1 MKRTQNKLL
10 KTYKVWLRKKGG
22 AFSICNA
29 NVEWMASFHA
39 KAPRAWAQEASETGL
54 PELSYY
60 WAVSLQTPPLLPPAA
75 MQKAAG
81 CSRHASSI
89 SGQHR
94 PSFPQS
100 SPSHMPKHCLLK
112 LALDL
117 YRVSTSEK
125 FFDAIIDNG
134 LRKHLHTQGNICPL
148 WDFAIKSNCRW
159 LGILTS
165 PDLKDRSS
173 GALLRQG
180 GQGHPLCWSA
190 LSCDLQLPSPTSST
204 LSSHW
209 QWREHPL
216 YT

>member
-1 MKRTQNKLL
+1 MRQGSQSCLITEQLVCRPLPCCPQQPCRKQQDAVDMLL
-10 KTYKVWLRKKGG
+10 
-22 AFSICNA
+22 
-29 NVEWMASFHA
+29 
-39 KAPRAWAQEASETGL
+39 
-54 PELSYY
+54 LSL
-60 WAVSLQTPPLLPPAA
+60 A
-75 MQKAAG
+75 
-81 CSRHASSI
+81 
-89 SGQHR
+89 GQHR

-125 FFDAIIDNG
+125 FFFDATIDNG

-165 PDLKDRSS
+165 PDLQNRSS

-204 LSSHW
+204 LSSPW
-209 QWREHPL
+209 Q
-216 YT
+216 